1 MLCSFGSI
9 WIFRLVHLSW
19 DQCHFIQGRLR
30 SWLQGRQAGWFRRW
44 IAVCEGGTVGAAVGF
59 AVGIAECEGIRLYTG
74 VRTRLV
80 TKIVL
85 VTRIWADYCR
95 LMVSKID
102 IILLKNCDMDLTF
115 AFIKADLTDFR
126 CCKIT
131 FFAPQYRFNCLLV
144 AITIAV
150 PDMYYN
156 ALVPCCCISIVVEWT
171 EFFLHR
177 EKEMIIEK

>member
-59 AVGIAECEGIRLYTG
+59 AVGTAECEGIRLYTG

-85 VTRIWADYCR
+85 VTRVWDEYCR
-95 LMVSKID
+95 LMLSKID
-102 IILLKNCDMDLTF
+102 IILLKNCDILHLFLSKLIWLSSD
-115 AFIKADLTDFR
+115 AAKS
-126 CCKIT
+126 
-131 FFAPQYRFNCLLV
+131 RFLHPNIAKVVCLLQ
-144 AITIAV
+144 
-150 PDMYYN
+150 
-156 ALVPCCCISIVVEWT
+156 SW
-171 EFFLHR
+171 
-177 EKEMIIEK
+177 